1 MNNKEYQH
9 PEYDLTIVE
18 RCNFGPRDVD
28 EFVEIPH
35 THTGYGAS
43 AVELSNDRYLESDSE
58 MIGRLNLDNHGTM
71 FWYANVRDYTDE
83 QWEEL
88 EELVTGLNDY
98 LLLCDE
104 THSEVEQE
112 LMYEYVKDALPYD
125 TDVTADDFFFASLEL
140 GIYVEPDGDTFFIT
154 EEDFAEVLKFAEEL
168 KKEELAT
175 V

>member
-1 MNNKEYQH
+1 MRNREYQH

-18 RCNFGPRDVD
+18 YSLYGPRGVE

-43 AVELSNDRYLESDSE
+43 AIELSNDRYLESDTE
-58 MIGRLNLDNHGTM
+58 MWGRLNIDNHGTM
-71 FWYANVRDYTDE
+71 FWYANVLDYTAE

-88 EELVTGLNDY
+88 EELVTGLTDY
-98 LLLCDE
+98 PLLCDQ

-112 LMYEYVKDALPYD
+112 LIYEYVEWALPHD
-125 TDVTADDFFFASLEL
+125 TDVTADEFLDASLEL
-140 GIYVEPDGDTFFIT
+140 DIYVEPDGDTYYIS
-154 EEDFAEVLKFAEEL
+154 EEDFDEVLKYAEEM
-168 KKEELAT
+168 KKRELAA

>member
-1 MNNKEYQH
+1 MHKEYQH

-18 RCNFGPRDVD
+18 RSHYGPRGVE

-43 AVELSNDRYLESDSE
+43 AIELSNDRYLESDTE
-58 MIGRLNLDNHGTM
+58 MWGRLNIDNHGAM
-71 FWYANVRDYTDE
+71 FWYANVRDYTTE

-98 LLLCDE
+98 PLLCDQ
-104 THSEVEQE
+104 THSEVDQE
-112 LMYEYVKDALPYD
+112 LRELYIQDCLPYD
-125 TDVTADDFFFASLEL
+125 TDVTADEFLDASIELE
-140 GIYVEPDGDTFFIT
+140 IDVEPDGDSYYMS
-154 EEDFAEVLKFAEEL
+154 EEDFDEVLKYAEEM
-168 KKEELAT
+168 KKRELSP